1 MNSNRMPE
9 IDKIKQRLAANR
21 ERVRRHRA
29 KVNPPRPEA
38 RPAPCT
44 GAERTRRYKERKRQA
59 NIQSIP
65 PSQEQDSNDQ
75 PKEPKEYPSC
85 KRTRQY
91 RLRQQARAGMP
102 VN

>member
-9 IDKIKQRLAANR
+9 INKIKQLLAANR

-29 KVNPPRPEA
+29 KVNHPRHEA

-59 NIQSIP
+59 NIQSMP
-65 PSQEQDSNDQ
+65 PSQEQDSNHQ
-75 PKEPKEYPSC
+75 PKEPKQYPSWE
-85 KRTRQY
+85 RTRQY
-91 RLRQQARAGMP
+91 RLKQ
-102 VN
+102 